1 MLRNGY
7 LLKEDHSDRR
17 DRKEREREEEIKEKE
32 DKNKKYSKREKDKYC
47 KMLKD
52 DMALSSYESLIHVKF
67 VSFGS
72 GDETDLKYDDG
83 DEMNLSDDNVFI
95 KASVVKKYFKRDYEL
110 MAEERHN
117 VLSSA
122 WEKINLEE

>member
-32 DKNKKYSKREKDKYC
+32 DKNKNKKYSKREKDKYC

-72 GDETDLKYDDG
+72 
-83 DEMNLSDDNVFI
+83 S
-95 KASVVKKYFKRDYEL
+95 
-110 MAEERHN
+110 
-117 VLSSA
+117 
-122 WEKINLEE
+122 EKQI